1 MEGSAFSLAG
11 PHAGVAREED
21 VAGARADVSSLVVRR
36 LASHEDYAA
45 AVELQRLIWG
55 QSFRD
60 VVPTAILKV
69 TQRVGGVT
77 AGAFDPDG
85 DLVGFV
91 YGLTGFYD
99 GRLVHWS
106 HMLGVRP
113 ELRDHGIGRRLKEFQ
128 RELLAEAGI
137 EWIYWTFDPL
147 VARNAHLNFNRL
159 NVEVREYVPDM
170 YGDTG
175 SELHSFG
182 TDRFVVAWAVRS
194 GEQNGAGRRA
204 TSAREVPLEAPV
216 LNNLDDEGFASAT
229 RGLVHNTVL
238 VEVPC
243 EIELMTPAEARAWRA
258 ATRRSFRTAMQAGY
272 EVSGFY
278 RDSGDRCL
286 YILSHSD

>member
-147 VARNAHLNFNRL
+147 VARNAHINFNKL
-159 NVEVREYVPDM
+159 GVEVDEYVPNM
-170 YGDTG
+170 YGVTD
-175 SELHSFG
+175 SALHG
-182 TDRFVVAWAVRS
+182 GVETDRLVVAWS
-194 GEQNGAGRRA
+194 LGGERREARGGRRA
-204 TSAREVPLEAPV
+204 
-216 LNNLDDEGFASAT
+216 DDLTIEIPADFETLVGTDPMRAT
-229 RGLVHNTVL
+229 RWRT
-238 VEVPC
+238 E
-243 EIELMTPAEARAWRA
+243 TRA
-258 ATRRSFRTAMQAGY
+258 AFVKALGDGY
-272 EVSGFY
+272 GVRGVEIDPRNGGARYVLG
-278 RDSGDRCL
+278 RANA
-286 YILSHSD
+286 